1 MLWQRGSGMKIG
13 MIGTGSVS
21 KALTGKLTELGH
33 GVTVGARSAES
44 SSLDPFREIPNVA
57 TGSFADAAVAGEL
70 IFSVVA
76 GEHALEALEQA
87 GEANLAGKT
96 VIDTG
101 NFLDHS
107 SGFPPHS
114 SASQD
119 NSLAAQIQKRFPE
132 AHIVKSLNTM
142 TNSVMINPASVPG
155 DHVVFVSGNDSGAKD
170 ETMVLLSE
178 FGWRDV
184 HFVDLGGIET
194 AAAAEMMMPIWLQI
208 VIARGGFDAG
218 PFNFA
223 INS

>member
-1 MLWQRGSGMKIG
+1 MKIG

-33 GVTVGARSAES
+33 EVTVGARSADSES
-44 SSLDPFREIPNVA
+44 LGPFREMDGVA
-57 TGSFADAAVAGEL
+57 TGSFEDAAAAGEL

-76 GEHALEALEQA
+76 GEHAVEALEMA

-96 VIDTG
+96 LIDTG

-107 SGFPPHS
+107 GGFPPHS
-114 SASQD
+114 AASQD
-119 NSLAAQIQKRFPE
+119 NSLAAQIQARFPD
-132 AHIVKSLNTM
+132 AHVVKSLNTM

-184 HFVDLGGIET
+184 QIIELGGIES

>member
-155 DHVVFVSGNDSGAKD
+155 GGEVVNQRVDGASQTTPGGEAGHVASDGRAPDPV
-170 ETMVLLSE
+170 
-178 FGWRDV
+178 
-184 HFVDLGGIET
+184 
-194 AAAAEMMMPIWLQI
+194 
-208 VIARGGFDAG
+208 AG
-218 PFNFA
+218 YLVQCLP
-223 INS
+223 